1 MKKKGFTLIELL
13 AVIVI
18 LAIIALIATPI
29 VMNVIENARKGAAER
44 SAENYIDA
52 VELAIASKRLDGPV
66 ADGEYEVMSNGNLC
80 NGTVSGTTC
89 TGTELTV
96 EVNGDKPEAGG
107 KIKVVNGQVVTSSE
121 TKMTIGD
128 YTASYNTEGKIEA
141 TKGKVVYSFPEETV
155 SMGAKLST
163 FEFVENPA
171 TLDKE
176 VYLKYDVDADN
187 QVSAAYAC
195 AILDGKEICL
205 QGGKD
210 KNGNTYYNQNKEF
223 SEKIDNGSGL
233 CQFDTTDFFCQEYS
247 DFLEAN
253 IHIYASQTDGSVYS
267 NIDLM
272 YVCRVNDDG
281 SSICYDNN

>member
-1 MKKKGFTLIELL
+1 MKKRGFTLIELL

-66 ADGEYEVMSNGNLC
+66 ADGEYEIMSNGNLC

-155 SMGAKLST
+155 PMGADLST

-205 QGGKD
+205 QG
-210 KNGNTYYNQNKEF
+210 NHYNENLSILEGLDDEGWECYG
-223 SEKIDNGSGL
+223 SETDYQCYQYTGEDSIGL
-233 CQFDTTDFFCQEYS
+233 DVAD
-247 DFLEAN
+247 
-253 IHIYASQTDGSVYS
+253 DGSVLTRFNLYYGCEVDQDQES
-267 NIDLM
+267 
-272 YVCRVNDDG
+272 YCWVN
-281 SSICYDNN
+281 